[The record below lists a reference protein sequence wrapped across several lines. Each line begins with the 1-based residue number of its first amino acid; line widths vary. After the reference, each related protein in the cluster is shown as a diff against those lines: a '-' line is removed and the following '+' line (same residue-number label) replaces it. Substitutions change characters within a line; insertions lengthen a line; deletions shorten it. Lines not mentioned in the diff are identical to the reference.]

1 MPFES
6 RSPAFQILHTFFF
19 FPAKINKEICFSLQ
33 TPEIGYLFV
42 FDRDADYITPL
53 LTQLTYEGALD
64 DHFGIQAGV
73 VEFPADVVGQESP
86 RKVPLNSKDTI
97 YDNIRNRHFAGVS
110 NYLITRAREIN
121 SKKEQTQTMTTVQ
134 MRDFVANELRTLQQL
149 QSTIGLHLKA
159 CESITK
165 TMRQDFEMQLATE
178 HGLITGASSAKKAK
192 DFLRDC
198 LARGLPLCTNLRL
211 LCLYSLTHDGI
222 SRQEYEKL
230 SSEVLTAHG
239 YKHMITLHHLRQLGM
254 LSVVDTTNSSTGGS
268 GTSAP
273 LQDRLAQVTSL
284 LPKKGSG
291 WRTAAK
297 RLRLIPSPDKEIDLH
312 NPNHMSYVFNGAYTP
327 AIPKVVGDVLMGKGN
342 QFLSENLK
350 VLQGSSVISS
360 PTDFQGGPR
369 VALVVILGGITYT
382 EVAAFRLL
390 ALTSNTRII
399 LASTSTTTGVQLISS
414 VT

>member
-1 MPFES
+1 MVSTKETTKQYTP
-6 RSPAFQILHTFFF
+6 TYFF
-19 FPAKINKEICFSLQ
+19 Q
-33 TPEIGYLFV
+33 TPEIGSLFV
-42 FDRDADYITPL
+42 FDREADYVTPL
-53 LTQLTYEGALD
+53 LTQLTYEGAVD

-73 VEFPADVVGQESP
+73 VEFPADVVDQDSP

-97 YDNIRNRHFAGVS
+97 YDNIRNRHFAGVT

-149 QSTIGLHLKA
+149 QSTIGLHLKS

-165 TMRQDFEMQLATE
+165 AMRQDFETQLATE
-178 HGLITGASSAKKAK
+178 HGLVTGACSAKKAK
-192 DFLRDC
+192 EFLQDC
-198 LARGLPLCTNLRL
+198 LARGLSLCTNLRL
-211 LCLYSLTHDGI
+211 FCLYSLTQDGI

-239 YKHMITLHHLRQLGM
+239 YKHMITLHYLRQLGI
-254 LSVVDTTNSSTGGS
+254 LSVADTASSNTGGS
-268 GTSAP
+268 KSSAHI
-273 LQDRLAQVTSL
+273 QERLTQVTSL

-297 RLRLIPSPDKEIDLH
+297 RLRLIPGADEQIDLH
-312 NPNHMSYVFNGAYTP
+312 NPTHMSYVFNGAYTP
-327 AIPKVVGDVLMGKGN
+327 AIPKLVGDVLTGKN
-342 QFLSENLK
+342 VQFLSDNLK
-350 VLQGSSVISS
+350 MLPGSSVVDVPLTG
-360 PTDFQGGPR
+360 PTGPR

-390 ALTSNTRII
+390 ALLCNTRII
-399 LASTSTTTGVQLISS
+399 IASTSTTTGLQLVSS
-414 VT
+414 VIHD